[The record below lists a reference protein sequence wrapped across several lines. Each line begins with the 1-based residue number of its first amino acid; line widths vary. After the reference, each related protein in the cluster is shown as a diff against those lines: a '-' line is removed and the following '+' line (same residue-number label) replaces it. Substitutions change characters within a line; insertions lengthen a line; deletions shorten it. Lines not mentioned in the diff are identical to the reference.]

1 MVEVL
6 SLTWQPRTS
15 AAYRLQQFSAETG
28 RSGGLCRINGDQTND
43 AAGDAAQFS
52 GAGYKP
58 WGTPGTSDSVSEA
71 PSVRRVLLRY
81 RSPRNA
87 STPGGGSAAF
97 TLFEVALSLGLVAFG
112 VVSVLM
118 LFPLGLKAQQL
129 SRFQLYAA
137 AKAEEMV
144 EQFSGAH
151 SDNATSDSEG
161 TDAWEA
167 AVGYRS
173 QAWDLDARISSHRY
187 GMMPVPLE
195 LARRLD
201 SDNDEIKQ
209 ILDEGGYVYYSQPL
223 ASTGT
228 EETGQAEAPP
238 NEAQR
243 LLIGITCYAQQNALH
258 SLAMKNWPYLV
269 SYPAPPLDTVHIE
282 HGWLPAQQ
290 LTPGTDYWH
299 LYEFPRSGQ
308 EEKAYCWE
316 SARIPGAAIPGT
328 DPDVQK
334 VYDWPD
340 PATGVHYGFFPYA
353 CGRQYMRYDPA
364 TNPGA
369 PPPTPLGNGV
379 NGDWPTRTAALRY
392 LQAAL
397 WYCKKKGLPPAF
409 WNDPHTGGIPTY
421 EPGTADDVKW
431 KQVQAM
437 RFLSHAA
444 TCMTAWY
451 PLETTGSGD
460 DLHTKGV
467 KVPAVTWEGVTGGSL
482 AGSGASDPPLTNALI
497 LYYHERSLK
506 LIMDFAATFPYDWA
520 VPRPVQ
526 RTLMVDY
533 PLLECDLFSPA
544 LSGTIVGSGGVTAQ
558 QWAPLSPQ
566 PIRNIGL
573 GMTYPL
579 NQTGSGRN
587 KLEGTIEP
595 GRASNLM
602 GDLDHY
608 NLGQPFAASERCR
621 EIVFWTADWQSYED
635 FETLP
640 SAPVDAS
647 RYPIAGPRTDTSG
660 NPHDF
665 PTRMN
670 DVVFVDP
677 HLFCYRNPEKTELWF
692 PGGGGLPADLPTGT
706 DMSGQEI
713 LNSDTH
719 DGGPDPIHRKT
730 FVGLYGADRNFNK
743 HLDRGPVPKSVRM
756 RAAPVARFNYYDPRL
771 PCILR

>member
-1 MVEVL
+1 MSMRLNVL
-6 SLTWQPRTS
+6 APTS
-15 AAYRLQQFSAETG
+15 AGSVRALCSGGSGTRYRFSAG
-28 RSGGLCRINGDQTND
+28 R
-43 AAGDAAQFS
+43 
-52 GAGYKP
+52 
-58 WGTPGTSDSVSEA
+58 
-71 PSVRRVLLRY
+71 
-81 RSPRNA
+81 
-87 STPGGGSAAF
+87 AAF

-118 LFPLGLKAQQL
+118 LFPMGLKAQQM

-144 EQFSGAH
+144 EQFSSAH
-151 SDNATSDSEG
+151 SDNATADSEG
-161 TDAWEA
+161 TDCWEA

-173 QAWDLDARISSHRY
+173 QAWDLDARICSHRY

-209 ILDEGGYVYYSQPL
+209 ILDEGGYIYYSQPQ
-223 ASTGT
+223 ASTST
-228 EETGQAEAPP
+228 EETGQAVAPP

-243 LLIGITCYAQQNALH
+243 LLIGITGYAQQNALH
-258 SLAMKNWPYLV
+258 GLTLKNWPYLAA
-269 SYPAPPLDTVHIE
+269 YPSPPLYSIHMA
-282 HGWLPAQQ
+282 HGWLPPEKTTA
-290 LTPGTDYWH
+290 GTGYWH
-299 LYEFPRSGQ
+299 LYEFPVDGA
-308 EEKAYCWE
+308 EDKTYCWE
-316 SARIPGAAIPGT
+316 SASIPGTDVPGT
-328 DPDVQK
+328 DPDVEK
-334 VYDWPD
+334 VFDWPD
-340 PATGVHYGFFPYA
+340 PASGVHYGYFPYA
-353 CGRQYMRYDPA
+353 CGRQLNGG
-364 TNPGA
+364 NPN
-369 PPPTPLGNGV
+369 PTPLGDGTT
-379 NGDWPTRTAALRY
+379 GDWPTRTAALHY

-397 WYCKKKGLPPAF
+397 WYCKKKGLPSSF

-421 EPGTADDVKW
+421 ETGTPDDVKW

-451 PLETTGSGD
+451 PLDATGMD
-460 DLHTKGV
+460 EDLHTKGV
-467 KVPAVTWEGVTGGSL
+467 KVPAVTWDGVTGGSL
-482 AGSGASDPPLTNALI
+482 AGSGAGDPPLTNALI
-497 LYYHERSLK
+497 LYYHERCLK
-506 LIMDFAATFPYDWA
+506 LIMDFSASFPYDWA

-533 PLLECDLFSPA
+533 PLLQYDLFSPA
-544 LSGTIVGSGGVTAQ
+544 LSGTIFGSGGVAAQ
-558 QWAPLSPQ
+558 QWAPLAPR

-573 GMTYPL
+573 GLTYPL
-579 NQTGSGRN
+579 NQTSGGRN
-587 KLEGTIEP
+587 KLEGTIQP

-608 NLGQPFAASERCR
+608 NLGQPFAPSERCR

-647 RYPIAGPRTDTSG
+647 RYPIAGPRTDGSG
-660 NPHDF
+660 NPRDF
-665 PTRMN
+665 PSRMG
-670 DVVFVDP
+670 DVAFVDP

-692 PGGGGLPADLPTGT
+692 PGGGGVPADLPTGT
-706 DMSGQEI
+706 SMGGQEI
-713 LNSDTH
+713 LNGDSQDSGSDLV
-719 DGGPDPIHRKT
+719 HRKT

-743 HLDRGPVPKSVRM
+743 QLDRGAVPKSVRM